1 LAAVWRHLL
10 GVDKIGIHD
19 NFFNLGGH
27 SLLVLNMV
35 EKVRYQ
41 LQATIKVSDVFD
53 LPTISGLA
61 TRLNISLEPTS
72 QKDLYLEPIRS
83 GSGAAVI
90 SISIHAHLLIDH
102 LPEDIAIYW
111 LKRDG
116 MDTSTFRNLSVEDQ
130 ATAYE
135 KEILSGVSN
144 QPLILVDYSHGGLLG
159 YELVRRLRAHT
170 DVHVDLVMVEP
181 SFPLG
186 FAKSDRALSDRFLK
200 RIKTLRSQSNGG
212 FIAFARN
219 LTGFVDSSV
228 RFRLAT
234 LISRLERRRVKAKL
248 EQGKATPEQRR
259 HYYAPDL

>member
-1 LAAVWRHLL
+1 MAAVWRHLL

-111 LKRDG
+111 LKQIWKP
-116 MDTSTFRNLSVEDQ
+116 V
-130 ATAYE
+130 
-135 KEILSGVSN
+135 
-144 QPLILVDYSHGGLLG
+144 LG
-159 YELVRRLRAHT
+159 
-170 DVHVDLVMVEP
+170 
-181 SFPLG
+181 
-186 FAKSDRALSDRFLK
+186 
-200 RIKTLRSQSNGG
+200 
-212 FIAFARN
+212 
-219 LTGFVDSSV
+219 
-228 RFRLAT
+228 
-234 LISRLERRRVKAKL
+234 
-248 EQGKATPEQRR
+248 
-259 HYYAPDL
+259 